1 MKKKFNIPSFVL
13 IFSLLCVLML
23 SSCKEK
29 NEDFPPHKWSE
40 FFFETEGIAPRSV
53 SAIFFENDHSF
64 WLGARGNEGILHKDA
79 YKWNVYDKSVTGIDF
94 DSITAIV
101 RDGNGKLWVGWKSG
115 LATFD
120 GSKWQNISTFSG
132 LKVTSVVVEGIG
144 NIKVSVKG
152 SSGGVASLSKSA
164 WTFTTTTNSEIPSG
178 NINAMASSPDQ
189 ALWLA
194 TADSG
199 IVKYNNGTWTNMI
212 AGIPL
217 LSKNF
222 TCISAAPDG
231 SIWAGSVAS
240 QIIRFYQNT
249 ITVLNTG
256 TSAPITSLVV
266 DDNKNVWCSTSGAGL
281 IKFDG
286 QNWTVF
292 SATNS
297 ALPTNEIL
305 CMSKCFPGYLLFS
318 RAEGQVYLFKQ

>member
-1 MKKKFNIPSFVL
+1 MIKKYRLFPSFFL
-13 IFSLLCVLML
+13 FALLCGAILP
-23 SSCKEK
+23 SCKEK
-29 NEDFPPHKWSE
+29 NEDFPPHRWNE

-64 WLGARGNEGILHKDA
+64 WLGAQGSKGILHKDA
-79 YKWNVYDKSVTGIDF
+79 YKWNVYDKSVTGIEF
-94 DSITAIV
+94 DSITSIV
-101 RDGNGKLWVGWKSG
+101 RDGNGLLWVGWKSG

-120 GSKWQNISTFSG
+120 GNKWQNISIFSG

-152 SSGGVASLSKSA
+152 ESGGVASLNNSN
-164 WTFTTTTNSEIPSG
+164 WTFTTTANSGIPSD

-194 TADSG
+194 TSDSG
-199 IVKYNNGTWTNMI
+199 IIKYNNGTWTNMI

-256 TSAPITSLVV
+256 TSAPLTSIFI
-266 DDNKNVWCSTSGAGL
+266 DENKNVWCSTSGAGL

-286 QNWTVF
+286 QNWTAF
-292 SATNS
+292 SADNS